1 MARFLDLTS
10 SQYVLEDLVLLRPLA
25 SLFYSRLD
33 EDTNDVLT
41 HQFISNGKAK
51 TESEIRSDFES
62 TFLRFCHSGLLFS
75 KYRQVANFLLR
86 DHGISNGKN
95 EGIALRGH
103 FLLILLAGMM
113 ELEMLSAQMGHTI
126 ETDNRNY
133 GRSSGVYIILLLLL
147 TLLLQFTFL
156 GV

>member
-1 MARFLDLTS
+1 MERRK
-10 SQYVLEDLVLLRPLA
+10 LRAKFDRTL
-25 SLFYSRLD
+25 SRLFCD
-33 EDTNDVLT
+33 FVILAYYSQN
-41 HQFISNGKAK
+41 IG
-51 TESEIRSDFES
+51 SE
-62 TFLRFCHSGLLFS
+62 
-75 KYRQVANFLLR
+75 VANFLLR